1 MNQALIIIDI
11 QNDYFEG
18 GAMPLNNPMTVAS
31 KAKELLTFY
40 RESQKPIIHI
50 QHLAARPE
58 LKFML
63 EGTHGQK
70 IHSSV
75 EPKHGERIITKNYPN
90 SFAGTELSE
99 VLDELSITHVV
110 LAGMMTH
117 MCISSTARSALEYGL
132 NTTIAHDACATC
144 DLSIFEQIIP
154 AKEVHL
160 TALAEVSS
168 IANIVS
174 SEDIISRLQ

>member
-18 GAMPLNNPMTVAS
+18 GAMPLNDPITAANN
-31 KAKELLTFY
+31 AKQLLTFY
-40 RESQKPIIHI
+40 REAHKPIIHI

-58 LKFML
+58 LNFML
-63 EGTHGQK
+63 EGTQGQR

-75 EPKHGERIITKNYPN
+75 APIQGECIITKNYPN

-99 VLDELSITHVV
+99 VLDELGITHVV

-117 MCISSTARSALEYGL
+117 MCISTTARAALEYGL

-144 DLSIFEQIIP
+144 DLSIFEQVIP
-154 AKEVHL
+154 AKQVHL
-160 TALAEVSS
+160 TALAEVSN

-174 SEDIISRLQ
+174 TKVLISG